1 MTKSNRGMR
10 TLVSVMV
17 VTLLAFLCISIPKMA
32 FADGGAD
39 PFEQAVEVDLVDGE
53 YSIGAVLGGGT
64 GKATIESPALLTVK
78 NHRAVATIR
87 WSSSNYDYMLVNGVK
102 YLDQNKDSEK
112 GSLFQIPVLSFDGPF
127 AVVGDTTAMSTAHEV
142 DYDLEFDLKS
152 VVAGAPEAYKAK
164 ESGSAASASRA
175 SASASSSSNASS
187 GDVTGMVIMAVIFI
201 VVLGVGIAIGV
212 VKGRKSRE
220 L

>member
-1 MTKSNRGMR
+1 MTKSNMSMR
-10 TLVSVMV
+10 ALVGVMV
-17 VTLLAFLCISIPKMA
+17 VALLAFLCMSVPKTA
-32 FADGGAD
+32 FADDGAD

-53 YSIGAVLGGGT
+53 YSISAILGGGT
-64 GKATIESPALLTVK
+64 GKATVESPALLTVK

-87 WSSSNYDYMLVNGVK
+87 WSSSNYDYMLVGGVK
-102 YLDQNKDSEK
+102 YLDQNTDSEK

-152 VVAGAPEAYKAK
+152 VTAGAPEAYKAK
-164 ESGSAASASRA
+164 ASGSAANASSA
-175 SASASSSSNASS
+175 SASSSSSSNASS
-187 GDVTGMVIMAVIFI
+187 GDVTGMVIMAVLFI
-201 VVLGVGIAIGV
+201 VVLGIGIALGV